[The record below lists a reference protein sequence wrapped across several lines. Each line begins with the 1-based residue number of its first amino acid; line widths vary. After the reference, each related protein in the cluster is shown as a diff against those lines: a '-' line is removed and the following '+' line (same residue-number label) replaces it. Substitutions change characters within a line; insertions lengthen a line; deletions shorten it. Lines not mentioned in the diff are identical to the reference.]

1 MKLGVPISLGLH
13 ASVVGVGLIA
23 FSGQPKP
30 FEESRI
36 IPIEIVTIAN
46 DTNISAAIRRPSNIV
61 LPEAEDDAP
70 MRLETPMQNAQ
81 EEAPDISERQEEVVE
96 KTAEA
101 IVQNSEIAPTEAPDI
116 PAPEPAEPQAPAFD
130 LDKLAGLVNKTR
142 DTAPEANQQQALQS
156 EQNFYRFA
164 ESARAGSGAAT
175 EMTLSEMDALQSAMY
190 KCWRMPADAR
200 NPEKLVVT
208 LDVSLLPDGFVEDVK
223 LTRKLQNRAR
233 DPGNPFWDVA
243 EQRAARAVSQC
254 APYDFLPNER
264 YQDWRRLTL
273 NFAPQL

>member
-23 FSGQPKP
+23 FSGPVKP

-36 IPIEIVTIAN
+36 IPIEIVTIAK
-46 DTNISAAIRRPSNIV
+46 DTNISAAIRRPKKV
-61 LPEAEDDAP
+61 DLPEAEDDLP
-70 MRLETPMQNAQ
+70 MTLETPMQNAQ
-81 EEAPDISERQEEVVE
+81 EEAADISERREEVVE

-101 IVQNSEIAPTEAPDI
+101 IVRDSDIAPSEAPDI
-116 PAPEPAEPQAPAFD
+116 PVSDSAPPEAPAFD

-142 DTAPEANQQQALQS
+142 DTAPLANQQRALQS

-164 ESARAGSGAAT
+164 ESAREGSGAGT
-175 EMTLSEMDALQSAMY
+175 DMTLSEMDALQSAMY
-190 KCWRMPADAR
+190 KCWRMPSDAR
-200 NPEKLVVT
+200 NPEKLIVT
-208 LDVSLLPDGFVEDVK
+208 LDVSLLPGGFVDDVK
-223 LTRKLQNRAR
+223 LTRKLQNRGR
-233 DPGNPFWDVA
+233 DPSNPFWDVA
-243 EQRAARAVSQC
+243 EQRALRAVSQC
-254 APYDFLPNER
+254 APYDFLPDER